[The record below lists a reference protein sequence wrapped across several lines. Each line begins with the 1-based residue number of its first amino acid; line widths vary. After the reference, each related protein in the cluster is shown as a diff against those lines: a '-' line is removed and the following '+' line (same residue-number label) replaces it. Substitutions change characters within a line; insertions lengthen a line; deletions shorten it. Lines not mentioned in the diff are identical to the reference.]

1 MWFLECFL
9 YGLHCGLGT
18 VLLVMVPV
26 VVLAL
31 APGLFLGV
39 VLFLV
44 VVLFLG
50 VVLRP
55 AERGDDDWPG
65 ASSPNTAERR
75 PSSHSSIPSSSLS
88 LQHVE
93 RIIFLLIVISEFR
106 EKGARLCLA
115 IRG

>member
-1 MWFLECFL
+1 M
-9 YGLHCGLGT
+9 
-18 VLLVMVPV
+18 VLFVI
-26 VVLAL
+26 LAL

-39 VLFLV
+39 VLQ
-44 VVLFLG
+44 
-50 VVLRP
+50 P

-93 RIIFLLIVISEFR
+93 RIIFLLIVISKFR

>member
-1 MWFLECFL
+1 MVYIVVLVRFFLLWFQLWFLLWLC
-9 YGLHCGLGT
+9 
-18 VLLVMVPV
+18 
-26 VVLAL
+26 
-31 APGLFLGV
+31 LGV

-44 VVLFLG
+44 VVLFLGVVLFPG

-93 RIIFLLIVISEFR
+93 RLIFLLIVISEF
-106 EKGARLCLA
+106 
-115 IRG
+115 

>member
-1 MWFLECFL
+1 MVYIVVLVRFFLLWFQLWFLLWLC
-9 YGLHCGLGT
+9 
-18 VLLVMVPV
+18 
-26 VVLAL
+26 
-31 APGLFLGV
+31 LGV

-44 VVLFLG
+44 VVLFLGVVLFPG

-106 EKGARLCLA
+106 ENGARLCLA